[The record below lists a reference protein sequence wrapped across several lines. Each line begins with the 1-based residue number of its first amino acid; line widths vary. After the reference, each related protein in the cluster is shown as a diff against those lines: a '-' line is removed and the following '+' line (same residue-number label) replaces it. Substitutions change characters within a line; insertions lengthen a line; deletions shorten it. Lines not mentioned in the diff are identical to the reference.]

1 MPLGVEDLAGAIS
14 AVVIL
19 EVSAAAISAVVISA
33 VSAAAISEVL
43 AAAISGDSAT
53 LAASVISRGFRGGH
67 FGGMHFGHFGR
78 HFGGANFGGRHFT
91 GRHFTGR
98 HFGGGHFGGGHFGG
112 RYFARGHFGD
122 SHFRH
127 ANLAGHRFG
136 GAGGLGG
143 RGAFAH
149 NAFSGRGLARFSG
162 VRNFDP
168 HGFNR
173 NAFGSM
179 AGWNAWGNNY
189 WGAGW
194 NDWGTGWGYWAGPI
208 FWPFFYGDV
217 LTFALWPY
225 AFYDPFFASGAD
237 LLLTSI
243 FWPGPLF
250 SPYYA
255 YNPYY
260 TYYPYYGEGSLFNI
274 YGYAPHANGYVSYG
288 YYGDRPH
295 HYRHHRLYASRS
307 AAHANLGA
315 ESSAPTCGGLAPGV
329 VSLPIDLIE
338 RAIRPT
344 DAQTAILNDLKAAS
358 TQADN
363 ILRASCPTEISLTP
377 VARLD
382 AVVKRIQA
390 MSEAVQILRAPLATL
405 YNSLNDDQ
413 KDRFAAIGTETKYRR
428 ARIAGEESPASDLGG
443 LCKQQTGS
451 FTQVPVQRIEE
462 AIKPTEQ
469 QEAAFNALKST
480 SAKAAANLDASCP
493 SEIPEDIA
501 GPPRCG
507 GQTPRCPCRRSQ
519 YRETGADQ
527 FLQFFDRRAEGA
539 LQCDRPCFTFG
550 YAVRGNEFRRLERR
564 MLR

>member
-1 MPLGVEDLAGAIS
+1 M
-14 AVVIL
+14 
-19 EVSAAAISAVVISA
+19 
-33 VSAAAISEVL
+33 
-43 AAAISGDSAT
+43 
-53 LAASVISRGFRGGH
+53 
-67 FGGMHFGHFGR
+67 
-78 HFGGANFGGRHFT
+78 
-91 GRHFTGR
+91 
-98 HFGGGHFGGGHFGG
+98 
-112 RYFARGHFGD
+112 
-122 SHFRH
+122 
-127 ANLAGHRFG
+127 
-136 GAGGLGG
+136 
-143 RGAFAH
+143 
-149 NAFSGRGLARFSG
+149 ARFSG

-255 YNPYY
+255 YNPYN

-315 ESSAPTCGGLAPGV
+315 ESSSAPTCGGLAPGV
-329 VSLPIDLIE
+329 VSLPIDQIE

-390 MSEAVQILRAPLATL
+390 MSEAVQILRAPLTML
-405 YNSLNDDQ
+405 YNSLNDEQ

-469 QEAAFNALKST
+469 QEAAFNALKSA

-493 SEIPEDIA
+493 SEIPETLPGRLDAVAKRLDALAAAVNTVKPELTNFYNSLTDEQKARFNVIGRA
-501 GPPRCG
+501 SPSA
-507 GQTPRCPCRRSQ
+507 TP
-519 YRETGADQ
+519 
-527 FLQFFDRRAEGA
+527 
-539 LQCDRPCFTFG
+539 
-550 YAVRGNEFRRLERR
+550 
-564 MLR
+564 